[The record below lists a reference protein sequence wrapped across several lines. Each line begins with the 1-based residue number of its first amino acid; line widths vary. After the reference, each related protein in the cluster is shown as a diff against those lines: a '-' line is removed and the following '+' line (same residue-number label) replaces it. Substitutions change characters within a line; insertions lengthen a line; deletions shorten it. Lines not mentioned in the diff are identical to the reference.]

1 MVSVFPHQFI
11 SQMKKAERSNG
22 AYQDG
27 PKNLENRYFIVVYSF
42 CTLDFFLSATTSVSQ
57 GLRLIFFL
65 IDYIFELFK
74 NSIILKSCPKR
85 SNQDLT
91 CFWMR
96 HVKICSPLYYM
107 FIAKFLCKRSLC
119 SIFYGRP
126 NPRFISISMVFSTLW
141 GQICTGDVILLPCFP
156 LVGVS
161 EFGAPFP
168 PLVSFSPSHLLL
180 TTPSM
185 LFWGLGT
192 FFLVTPPWVI
202 HLFDLPLV
210 FVDCRTQRIVY
221 VDAVNKT

>member
-1 MVSVFPHQFI
+1 M
-11 SQMKKAERSNG
+11 
-22 AYQDG
+22 
-27 PKNLENRYFIVVYSF
+27 
-42 CTLDFFLSATTSVSQ
+42 
-57 GLRLIFFL
+57 
-65 IDYIFELFK
+65 
-74 NSIILKSCPKR
+74 LKSCPKR
-85 SNQDLT
+85 SNQNLT

-96 HVKICSPLYYM
+96 NVKICFPLYYM
-107 FIAKFLCKRSLC
+107 FIAKFLCKRFLC

-156 LVGVS
+156 LVAVS

-221 VDAVNKT
+221 VDAVDKAIYNNTLNLITCG